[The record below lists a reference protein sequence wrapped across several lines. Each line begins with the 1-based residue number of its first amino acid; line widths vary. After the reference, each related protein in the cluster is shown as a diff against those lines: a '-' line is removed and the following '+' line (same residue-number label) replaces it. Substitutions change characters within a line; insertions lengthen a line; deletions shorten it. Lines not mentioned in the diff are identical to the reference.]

1 VPDSRT
7 AIVRLTYGRRGKA
20 RGSTAADGP
29 NQIQETNRRR
39 MACAAAWA
47 RVLTFNLIRI
57 ACV

>member
-1 VPDSRT
+1 MPDSRT

-20 RGSTAADGP
+20 RGSTTAVGP
-29 NQIQETNRRR
+29 NQIQETSRRR